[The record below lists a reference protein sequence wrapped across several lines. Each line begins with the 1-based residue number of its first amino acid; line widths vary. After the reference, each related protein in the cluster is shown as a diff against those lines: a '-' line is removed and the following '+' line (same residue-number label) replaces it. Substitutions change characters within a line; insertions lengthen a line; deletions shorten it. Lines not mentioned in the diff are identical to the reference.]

1 MCMDNVAEFIFGAL
15 TPYYTETE
23 ASTLRRILLEY
34 ITGIAYP
41 IFVSENKRLS
51 ESQLSKLIEILER
64 LEKYEPIQYILG
76 ETEFYGLPF
85 KVNRDTL
92 IPRPETEELVELII
106 NENRDRKVSIL
117 DIGTGSGCIAVTL
130 AKKLPYAEVRAW
142 DFSQGALDVARKN
155 AELNDV
161 KIDFSEIDILQEY
174 LTDRKFDIIVSN
186 PPYVMESEKAE
197 MQTNVLSYEPHSAL
211 FVPDNKALLFYE
223 RIANIALEILNDKGA
238 LYFEINRAKGEEI
251 KMMLSQKGFVEIF
264 LTKDISGNDRII
276 KATYLT

>member
-1 MCMDNVAEFIFGAL
+1 MDNVAEFIFGAL
-15 TPYYTETE
+15 TPYYTDAE
-23 ASTLRRILLEY
+23 ASTLKRILLEY

-41 IFVSENKRLS
+41 IFVSENKSLS
-51 ESQLSKLIEILER
+51 ESQHSKMNEILER

-117 DIGTGSGCIAVTL
+117 DIGTGSGCIAITL
-130 AKKLPYAEVRAW
+130 AKKLPYAEVLAW

-161 KIDFSEIDILQEY
+161 KIDFSGIDILQEY

-238 LYFEINRAKGEEI
+238 LYFEINRTKGEEI
-251 KMMLSQKGFVEIF
+251 KMMLNQKGFVEIS